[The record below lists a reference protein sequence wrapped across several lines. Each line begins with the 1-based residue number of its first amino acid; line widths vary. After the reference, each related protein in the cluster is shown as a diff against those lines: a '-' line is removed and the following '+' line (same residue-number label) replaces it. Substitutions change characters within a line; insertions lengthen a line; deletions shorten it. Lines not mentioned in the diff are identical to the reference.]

1 MHSRSRAFL
10 ILWVAVSAGITNGFA
25 ASDLNATMTKLDAA
39 AARFKS
45 AAADVEFDSIQTDPI
60 PDTEVQKGT
69 AYYQRKG
76 NNFEMAVHIAEV
88 NSRKV
93 PKVYVFA
100 DGKLRLFEPLID
112 QVTTLSKASQ
122 YEGYVLLGFGASGKE
137 LADKWDITDDGPE
150 TVNGT
155 KTEKLELVAKDPKVR
170 KNLPKVTI
178 WLDLDRGV
186 SLKQVF
192 DEGQG
197 QSRTCTY
204 SDIKINQSL
213 PGDAFTI
220 KTDSKTQYIN
230 R

>member
-1 MHSRSRAFL
+1 MHLRSKFFL
-10 ILWVAVSAGITNGFA
+10 IFWLAVSAGIPALA
-25 ASDLNATMTKLDAA
+25 AGDLNATMAKLDAA
-39 AARFKS
+39 SAHFKS
-45 AAADVEFDSIQTDPI
+45 ATADGQFDSVQTDPV

-76 NNFEMAVHIAEV
+76 TTFQMAVHISEV

-93 PKVYVFA
+93 PKVYLFA
-100 DGKLRLFEPLID
+100 DGKLRLFEQLID
-112 QVTTLSKASQ
+112 QVTTVSKASQ

-150 TVNGT
+150 IINGT
-155 KTEKLELVAKDPKVR
+155 KTEKLELVAKDPTVR
-170 KNLPKVTI
+170 KNLIKVTI
-178 WLDLDRGV
+178 WLDLDRAV

-192 DEGQG
+192 DFGQG
-197 QSRTCTY
+197 QTRTCTY
-204 SDIKINQSL
+204 SNIRINTSQ
-213 PGDAFTI
+213 PGDAYTI